1 VRLVVGRIGR
11 PHGIRG
17 AVTVEVR
24 TDSPELRFA
33 PGSVLVTDPGERGP
47 LTVESARPQPG
58 RLVVSFAGVADRTAA
73 EALRGTLLV
82 IDSAELEPSGD
93 PDEFH
98 DAELIGLAVRTAAGA
113 AVGTL
118 TDVVH
123 GPAGDLLVVT
133 TGEGREALVPF
144 VRELV
149 PEVDVP
155 GGVILVDPPEGL
167 LDL

>member
-47 LTVESARPQPG
+47 LTVEWARPQPG
-58 RLVVSFAGVADRTAA
+58 RLVVAFAGVGDRAAA

-82 IDSAELEPSGD
+82 IDSAELEPSDD
-93 PDEFH
+93 PDEYH
-98 DAELIGLAVRTAAGA
+98 DTELIGLAVRTTAGA
-113 AVGTL
+113 PVGTL

-123 GPAGDLLVVT
+123 GPGGDLLVVT
-133 TGEGREALVPF
+133 TADGLEALVPF
-144 VRELV
+144 VREMV

-155 GGVILVDPPEGL
+155 GGVVLVDPPEGL

>member
-1 VRLVVGRIGR
+1 MRLVVGRIGR
-11 PHGIRG
+11 PHGIHG

-58 RLVVSFAGVADRTAA
+58 RLVLSFAGVADRAAA

-82 IDSAELEPSGD
+82 IDSAELEPSAD
-93 PDEFH
+93 PDEYH
-98 DAELIGLAVRTAAGA
+98 DSELIGLAVRTTAGA
-113 AVGTL
+113 PVGTL

-133 TGEGREALVPF
+133 TADGGEALVPF

-149 PEVDVP
+149 PEVDVA
-155 GGVILVDPPEGL
+155 GGVVLVDPPEGL